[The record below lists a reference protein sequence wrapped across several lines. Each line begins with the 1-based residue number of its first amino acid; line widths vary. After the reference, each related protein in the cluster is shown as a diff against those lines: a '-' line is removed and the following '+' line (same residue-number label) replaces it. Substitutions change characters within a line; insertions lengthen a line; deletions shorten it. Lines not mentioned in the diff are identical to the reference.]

1 MHFYYKYHYYIMIL
15 TFTFISAGAVTV
27 YGRTF
32 GLGTGPIHFLNVVCQ
47 GNESSIVQCQ
57 DCGFVSHNCDHDED
71 LFINCSSHK
80 SMFLLQLIT

>member
-1 MHFYYKYHYYIMIL
+1 MIL
-15 TFTFISAGAVTV
+15 TFIFISAGAVTV

-32 GLGTGPIHFLNVVCQ
+32 GKGPIHLLNVVCQ

-71 LFINCSSHK
+71 VFINCSSHK
-80 SMFLLQLIT
+80 SMFLYNFIT